1 MSAPFFVFNN
11 INSLEMGCIIENEL
25 HEITPA
31 KRVTEKEIV
40 GRNGLLTQSF
50 GDYDAYDYPVT
61 FTILKYENLENVKK
75 WLRGSGQL
83 ITHNDLDKYRTVRV
97 KEDVRTYENEWDTFW
112 TVTVVFRCDPFR
124 RQINEPTVSLKI
136 GKNNIVNQGHEN
148 SFPLFRFKVT
158 SGNIT
163 LNINN
168 ETLTIIS
175 PLINEEIILDCENG
189 MCYADGTY
197 IRTSGEFPTLV
208 EGENTITVNGKLLLA
223 EMDKRSVFL

>member
-11 INSLEMGCIIENEL
+11 ISSLDMNCIIENEL
-25 HEITPA
+25 PEITPS
-31 KRVTEKEIV
+31 KRVTEKAVV

-61 FTILKYENLENVKK
+61 FTILKYEHLENVKK

-83 ITHNDLDKYRTVRV
+83 ITHNDLDKYRTVRI

-124 RQINEPTVSLKI
+124 RQINEPTVTLKT
-136 GKNNIVNQGHEN
+136 GENNIVNQSYEN

-158 SGNIT
+158 SGNIK
-163 LNINN
+163 LVINN
-168 ETLTIIS
+168 ETFTITS
-175 PLINEEIILDCENG
+175 PPANKEIILDCENG
-189 MCYADGTY
+189 LCYADGTY
-197 IRTSGEFPTLV
+197 IRTSGEFPSLV
-208 EGENTITVNGKLLLA
+208 EGENTITLSGSTSLA

>member
-11 INSLEMGCIIENEL
+11 MSSLDMSCIIENEL
-25 HEITPA
+25 PEITPA
-31 KRVTEKEIV
+31 KRVTEKAII

-61 FTILKYENLENVKK
+61 FTILKYEDLENVKK

-83 ITHNDLDKYRTVRV
+83 ITHNDLDKYRTVRI

-124 RQINEPTVSLKI
+124 LQINEPTVVLKS
-136 GKNNIVNQGHEN
+136 GKNSIVNQGHEN

-163 LNINN
+163 LTINN
-168 ETLTIIS
+168 ETFTITS
-175 PLINEEIILDCENG
+175 PPVDKEIILDCENG
-189 MCYADGTY
+189 LCYADGTY
-197 IRTSGEFPTLV
+197 IRTSGEFPSLV
-208 EGENTITVNGKLLLA
+208 EGENTIMLNGSTSLA

>member
-1 MSAPFFVFNN
+1 MN
-11 INSLEMGCIIENEL
+11 CIIENEL

-31 KRVTEKEIV
+31 KRVTEKSIA
-40 GRNGLLTQSF
+40 GRNGFLTQTF
-50 GDYDAYDYPVT
+50 GDYDAYDYPIT
-61 FTILKYENLENVKK
+61 FTILKYEELENVKK

-83 ITHNDLDKYRTVRV
+83 ITHNDLDKYRTVRI

-124 RQINEPTVSLKI
+124 HQINEPTVFLNP
-136 GKNNIVNQGHEN
+136 GENNIINQGHEN

-163 LNINN
+163 LIINN
-168 ETLTIIS
+168 ETFTITSPPIS
-175 PLINEEIILDCENG
+175 KEIILDCENG
-189 MCYADGTY
+189 LCYADGTY
-197 IRTSGEFPTLV
+197 IRTSGEFPSLV
-208 EGENTITVNGKLLLA
+208 EGENTITLSGSTSLA